1 MQKKQ
6 YLCSRF
12 TAGSSKRTG
21 ETQQT
26 DVMNE
31 FLEKEEAKFYLDL
44 GFYLGFTGN
53 ITFKNAEDI
62 REAVKYAPLDRIL
75 TETDSPYLA
84 PIPKRGRRNEPSF
97 ISFIANK
104 LAELKNVSVE
114 EIAEKT
120 TENAFRLFKKIKR

>member
-1 MQKKQ
+1 M
-6 YLCSRF
+6 
-12 TAGSSKRTG
+12 
-21 ETQQT
+21 
-26 DVMNE
+26 
-31 FLEKEEAKFYLDL
+31 
-44 GFYLGFTGN
+44 GFTGN

-97 ISFIANK
+97 IPFIANK

-114 EIAEKT
+114 EITEKT
-120 TENAFRLFKKIKR
+120 TENAFRLFKKIENGK